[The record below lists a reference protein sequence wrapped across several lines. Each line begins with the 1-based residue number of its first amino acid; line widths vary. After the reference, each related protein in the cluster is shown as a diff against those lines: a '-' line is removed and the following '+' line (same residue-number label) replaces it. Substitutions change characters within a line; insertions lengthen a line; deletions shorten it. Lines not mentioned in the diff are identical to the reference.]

1 MREGGNGRNGRVRRH
16 LLNTL
21 THTSIPL
28 WKVPLMEGNEES
40 KLPTLVLLYFILKK
54 KSTLLTKKNL
64 FSVVVVHTAKEELK

>member
-1 MREGGNGRNGRVRRH
+1 MRIEKKKERERGNERRREWKKRSSSSSSLKH
-16 LLNTL
+16 TL

-54 KSTLLTKKNL
+54 NL
-64 FSVVVVHTAKEELK
+64 HS

>member
-1 MREGGNGRNGRVRRH
+1 MRIEKKRESEGMREGGTGRNGRVRRH

-28 WKVPLMEGNEES
+28 WKVPLMEGNGES

-54 KSTLLTKKNL
+54 NL
-64 FSVVVVHTAKEELK
+64 HS